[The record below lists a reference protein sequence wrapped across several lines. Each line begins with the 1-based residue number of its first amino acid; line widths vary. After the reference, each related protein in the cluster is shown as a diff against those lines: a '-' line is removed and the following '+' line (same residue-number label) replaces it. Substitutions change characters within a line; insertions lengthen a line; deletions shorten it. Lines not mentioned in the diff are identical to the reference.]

1 MNVRDIMPLAGLPK
15 PCQIICRCSSSLNIS
30 AISTVIVIANFL
42 DMQSMMGVNIITME
56 KQRRTVDPKIQAL
69 REQGALNHHPERV
82 NDPLFLEKEFFDAR
96 DVVQVKYEMV
106 RRVETEGKSVTAA
119 SAAFGFSRPSFYQTQ
134 STLRQDGLP
143 GLIPKKRGPR
153 SGHKLREEV
162 VDFMESARAA
172 DRSLSVSDLAFQ
184 VAKRF
189 GVVVHRRSI
198 ERALRRRGKKRLLA
212 PESSSTKGSLL

>member
-1 MNVRDIMPLAGLPK
+1 M
-15 PCQIICRCSSSLNIS
+15 
-30 AISTVIVIANFL
+30 VIVIANFL
-42 DMQSMMGVNIITME
+42 DMQSRMGVNIITMK
-56 KQRRTVDPKIQAL
+56 KQRRTVDPKVQTL
-69 REQGALNHHPERV
+69 REQGVLNHHPERV

-106 RRVETEGKSVTAA
+106 RRVETEGESVTAA

-172 DRSLSVSDLAFQ
+172 DRSLSVSDLASQ

-189 GVVVHRRSI
+189 GVEVHRRTI
-198 ERALRRRGKKRLLA
+198 ERALRKREKKRLLA
-212 PESSSTKGSLL
+212 PESSSTKGPLL